1 MILAGADYKILE
13 LICHTIAST
22 HSTSTMTTLHIS
34 LLDPNYFTACTQLWC
49 PHLMKEILIIEQ
61 IQCHAIK
68 YLLNDYISSYKIC
81 LIKLKV
87 LPLMYISV
95 WATISITDLLS
106 NLLNY
111 TNYILSS
118 IFKIILISVLPTVDL
133 VPTTSWL
140 FPVIWI
146 TLPDI
151 PTFIS

>member
-1 MILAGADYKILE
+1 MISAGDYKILE
-13 LICHTIAST
+13 LICCTIASI
-22 HSTSTMTTLHIS
+22 LIQFLQWPPCIYIS
-34 LLDPNYFTACTQLWC
+34 LLDPNYFTVPMQLWR

-87 LPLMYISV
+87 LPLMHISV
-95 WATISITDLLS
+95 WATRSITDLLS
-106 NLLNY
+106 NL

-118 IFKIILISVLPTVDL
+118 IFKIILISVLPTLDL

-146 TLPDI
+146 TLQDI